1 MNRRVV
7 ITGLGVVSSVGLNVT
22 ETWDSIV
29 AGRSGVARSTFV
41 DPDLYPSKV
50 TAEVKG
56 YDPHDTL
63 DKRMAKRAARFV
75 QFSLTAA
82 KEALGDS
89 GIDLETVDRDRFGV
103 IIGVGIGDI
112 ITIEQAAEKFLKR
125 GPKSISPFF
134 IPMVIADMAA
144 GQVSIGFGLKGPNL
158 ATVSACASATHAI
171 GEAFNLIRNGK
182 TELML
187 AGGAE
192 AAIGNLGFGGFC
204 AARAL
209 TTRDCP
215 PEEASCPFDAKRDG
229 FIMGEGAGILQFE
242 ALEHAEARGA
252 KIYCEL
258 VGYGLS
264 GDGHHLTAPAPG
276 GEGAVRA
283 MKMAIEDA
291 GLEPED
297 VDYINAHGTSTL
309 LNDKYETMAIKTVFG
324 ERAYKIAINSTKSLI
339 GHGLGAAGGMEAV
352 VVAKSIENSLVHAT
366 ANFTEPSE
374 DCDLDYV
381 PGENRKVDINVAL
394 SNSFGFGGH
403 NAVLA
408 FKRYKA

>member
-1 MNRRVV
+1 MRRVV
-7 ITGLGVVSSVGLNVT
+7 ITGLGAVTSVGLNVP

-29 AGRSGVARSTFV
+29 AGRSGVARATAV
-41 DPDLYPSKV
+41 DPDIYPSKV

-56 YDPHDTL
+56 YDPYDTI
-63 DKRMAKRAARFV
+63 DKRTVKRAARFV

-82 KEALGDS
+82 KEALEDS
-89 GIDLETVDRDRFGV
+89 GVDLEAVDRDRFGV
-103 IIGVGIGDI
+103 FIGVGIGDI
-112 ITIEQAAEKFLKR
+112 ITIERAAKKFVER
-125 GPKSISPFF
+125 GSKSISPFF

-144 GQVSIGFGLKGPNL
+144 GQVSIASGLKGPNL

-171 GEAFNLIRNGK
+171 GEAFDHIRSGRI
-182 TELML
+182 ELML
-187 AGGAE
+187 AGGSE

-215 PEEASCPFDAKRDG
+215 PEEASCPFDSKRDG
-229 FIMGEGAGILQFE
+229 FIMGEGAGILQIE
-242 ALEHAEARGA
+242 SLEHAQARGA

-264 GDGHHLTAPAPG
+264 SDGHHLTAPAPG

-291 GLEPED
+291 GLEPKD

-324 ERAYKIAINSTKSLI
+324 DHAYKLAVNSTKSLI
-339 GHGLGAAGGMEAV
+339 GHGLGAAGALEAV
-352 VVAKSIENSLVHAT
+352 VVAKSIENGLVHAT
-366 ANFTEPSE
+366 ANLTEPSE

-381 PGENRKVDINVAL
+381 PGENRKMDVNVAL

-408 FKRYKA
+408 FKRYEA

>member
-1 MNRRVV
+1 MRRVV
-7 ITGLGVVSSVGLNVT
+7 ITGLGDVNSVGLNVP

-29 AGRSGVARSTFV
+29 AGRFGVASTTAV
-41 DPDLYPSKV
+41 DPDIYPSKV

-56 YDPHDTL
+56 YDPYDTI
-63 DKRMAKRAARFV
+63 DKRTAKRAARFV

-82 KEALGDS
+82 KEALEDS
-89 GIDLETVDRDRFGV
+89 GIDLEAVDRDRFGV
-103 IIGVGIGDI
+103 FIGVGIGDI
-112 ITIEQAAEKFLKR
+112 ITIERAAKKFVER

-144 GQVSIGFGLKGPNL
+144 GQVSIASGLKGPNL

-171 GEAFNLIRNGK
+171 GEAFDHIRSGRI
-182 TELML
+182 ELML
-187 AGGAE
+187 AGGSE

-204 AARAL
+204 SARAL

-215 PEEASCPFDAKRDG
+215 PEEASCPFDSKRDG
-229 FIMGEGAGILQFE
+229 FIMGEGTGILQFE
-242 ALEHAEARGA
+242 SLEHAQARGA

-264 GDGHHLTAPAPG
+264 SDGHHLTAPAPG

-291 GLEPED
+291 GLKPTD
-297 VDYINAHGTSTL
+297 VDYINAHGTSTE

-324 ERAYKIAINSTKSLI
+324 EHAYKLAVNSTKSLI
-339 GHGLGAAGGMEAV
+339 GHGLGAAGGLEAV
-352 VVAKSIENSLVHAT
+352 VVAKSIENGLVHAT
-366 ANFTEPSE
+366 ANLTDPSE

-381 PGENRKVDINVAL
+381 PGDHRKMENKVAL
-394 SNSFGFGGH
+394 SNSPGLGGH
-403 NAVLA
+403 NARMA
-408 FKRYKA
+408 FKRFEG